1 MQKVSAALHLRK
13 SQTMSDAR
21 KTSDERKRAKEP
33 DAEPAA
39 KRAHVPPQPPAAAVK
54 SEPAADDMAAG
65 DTSVE
70 IALEPRT
77 LGTLGTLCRSVQPE
91 YAQEGKAPNFRVLA
105 MFHGPVRQDSE
116 KSSSSIKWTVLDV
129 EPSEYNAAGI
139 TPGFTSAPYEVPG
152 PALYFDKSKRLDP
165 QYTKTVLNQVQYNVH
180 GYKCVGRYH
189 TFERHP
195 TKAQENRGRGLGSQ
209 LPAGALLPGV
219 EMRCRIFSDSPQDV
233 LPSESEQKLIQPF
246 SVGIIELGAKST
258 DKAENG
264 YGLKV
269 KRVKVCKSAPKW
281 WLFDNAGTYYTH
293 TEPVQRQTE
302 RLLESKRFENA
313 SGAKDLAGIENM
325 LAGHSQYA
333 SPLVL
338 VDSRERQTD
347 GQRTLFSIMI
357 SADAVTMQLTLNDPA
372 SIYHGKVLH
381 VHMPRHAFDG
391 SLDVRW
397 VCSLYAHCLQAA
409 KALVVVMHNEEAAKP
424 GAGSNMSCIVLVR
437 ENELFHPVAPVASST
452 RLPLQLLNDLADETL
467 AKEQERDAI
476 KITPGA
482 EGAGCGFMVWAL
494 PNNVYCVLTR
504 NERSKTATDSGS
516 TVAPMELGESPICPL
531 QHIVEMPSGKFY
543 VLILC
548 VFDGRLK
555 SVLHCGIVRP
565 NNMPQVPDVVSGA
578 VGKVSTVGMLGML
591 SV

>member
-1 MQKVSAALHLRK
+1 
-13 SQTMSDAR
+13 MSDG
-21 KTSDERKRAKEP
+21 KKSLEERKRAKEA
-33 DAEPAA
+33 DAEAPA
-39 KRAHVPPQPPAAAVK
+39 KRAHIAQPPPALTGK
-54 SEPAADDMAAG
+54 SEMPAEANPEGLEASAA
-65 DTSVE
+65 SVE
-70 IALEPRT
+70 IPLEPRMLRT
-77 LGTLGTLCRSVQPE
+77 LDTLCRSVQPE
-91 YAQEGKAPNFRVLA
+91 YAQEGKSPNFRVLA

-116 KSSSSIKWTVLDV
+116 RSSSSIKWTVLDV
-129 EPSEYNAAGI
+129 MPSEYNAAGI
-139 TPGFTSAPYEVPG
+139 TPGFTSAPYEVTG

-165 QYTKTVLNQVQYNVH
+165 QYAKTVLNQVQYNVH

-195 TKAQENRGRGLGSQ
+195 TKAQENRGRGLGST

-233 LPSESEQKLIQPF
+233 LPSVEEQKLIQPF
-246 SVGIIELGAKST
+246 SIGILEVAGQRR
-258 DKAENG
+258 DKADNG

-281 WLFDNAGTYYTH
+281 WLFDNAGAYYTH

-313 SGAKDLAGIENM
+313 GGGKDLAGIEN
-325 LAGHSQYA
+325 LLVGHSQYA

-338 VDSRERQTD
+338 IDSRVREAD
-347 GQRTLFSIMI
+347 GQRTMFSLKLG
-357 SADAVTMQLTLNDPA
+357 ADAVTIELTLSDPA
-372 SIYHGKVLH
+372 SIYHGKVLQ
-381 VHMPRHAFDG
+381 VHLPRHAFEG

-409 KALVVVMHNEEAAKP
+409 KALVVVMHNEEAARP
-424 GAGSNMSCIVLVR
+424 GAGNNMSCIVLVR
-437 ENELFHPVAPVASST
+437 ENELFHPKMPVASSA
-452 RLPLQLLNDLADETL
+452 RVPLQLVKDLANEAL
-467 AKEQERDAI
+467 ATEQQRDVVNLLSEGDA
-476 KITPGA
+476 
-482 EGAGCGFMVWAL
+482 GAGGFMAWAL

-504 NERSKTATDSGS
+504 TERAKKGTDAG
-516 TVAPMELGESPICPL
+516 VAHMEHGESPICPL
-531 QHIVEMPSGKFY
+531 QHIVQMPSGKFF
-543 VLILC
+543 VLLLC

-578 VGKVSTVGMLGML
+578 IGKVSTVGMLGM
-591 SV
+591 VGV

>member
-1 MQKVSAALHLRK
+1 
-13 SQTMSDAR
+13 MSDG
-21 KTSDERKRAKEP
+21 KKNSDERKRAKEP
-33 DAEPAA
+33 EVEPAA
-39 KRAHVPPQPPAAAVK
+39 KRAHTAAQPQPPTPTPASK
-54 SEPAADDMAAG
+54 PEPPAAGMPASDARA
-65 DTSVE
+65 E
-70 IALEPRT
+70 IALEPRMLRT
-77 LGTLGTLCRSVQPE
+77 LDTLCRSVQPE

-129 EPSEYNAAGI
+129 EPSEYNAAGM

-165 QYTKTVLNQVQYNVH
+165 QYTKTVLNQVQYNMH

-195 TKAQENRGRGLGSQ
+195 TKAQENRGRGLGSK

-246 SVGIIELGAKST
+246 SVGILEIAAQRT

-281 WLFDNAGTYYTH
+281 WLFANAGAYYTH

-302 RLLESKRFENA
+302 RLLESKRFENEG
-313 SGAKDLAGIENM
+313 GAKDLAGIEN
-325 LAGHSQYA
+325 LLVGHSQYA

-338 VDSRERQTD
+338 VDSREREAD
-347 GQRTLFSIMI
+347 GQRTVFSLKMG
-357 SADAVTMQLTLNDPA
+357 ADAVTMELTLSNPA
-372 SIYHGKVLH
+372 SIYHGKVLQ
-381 VHMPRHAFDG
+381 VHLPRHAFDG
-391 SLDVRW
+391 EIDLRW

-424 GAGSNMSCIVLVR
+424 GAASCMPCMVLVR
-437 ENELFHPVAPVASST
+437 ENELFHPEPPVATST
-452 RLPLQLLNDLADETL
+452 HVPLQLVKDLADEEL
-467 AKEQERDAI
+467 AKEQERDVVDLLPA
-476 KITPGA
+476 G
-482 EGAGCGFMVWAL
+482 GAGGFMAWAL

-504 NERSKTATDSGS
+504 TERAKKGTDAG
-516 TVAPMELGESPICPL
+516 AAAAHMELGESPICPL
-531 QHIVEMPSGKFY
+531 QHIVQMPSGKFF
-543 VLILC
+543 VLLLC

-555 SVLHCGIVRP
+555 TVLHCGVVRP
-565 NNMPQVPDVVSGA
+565 DNMPQVPDVVSGA
-578 VGKVSTVGMLGML
+578 IGKVSTVGMLGRL
-591 SV
+591 IV